1 MLLKWRGLSILA
13 LLLMIIL
20 ISGCS
25 NGTVHVTVNKNQS
38 VDLTMNVK
46 LDSRTE
52 ALISDKM
59 EKSLTDKLKDEGIQ
73 LEKRQEGK
81 STVYQIQKNYTSFG
95 DISST
100 SMGLDI
106 VNLQLN
112 TKENWLYTRYDVEA
126 QPKFNSYMDTIMDN
140 MGTLSLSKP
149 IIQAVLKNLAFDFKL
164 TLPIDLFGENN
175 ATVEEGRTLTWNVT
189 LGDTEPI
196 KMQVYVP
203 NVWNIVIVLIILVV
217 VIITTI
223 ILFIRKRK
231 HRNVKR
237 T

>member
-38 VDLTMNVK
+38 VDLAMNVK

>member
-1 MLLKWRGLSILA
+1 MPLKWRGLTILT
-13 LLLMIIL
+13 LLLMMIL

-38 VDLTMNVK
+38 VDLAMNVK

-59 EKSLTDKLKDEGIQ
+59 EKSLTDKLKEEGIQ

-81 STVYQIQKNYTSFG
+81 STVYEIQKNYASFE
-95 DISST
+95 DIGST

-106 VNLQLN
+106 VDLQLV
-112 TKENWLYTRYDVEA
+112 TKKNLLYTTYDVEA
-126 QPKFNSYMDTIMDN
+126 QPQFNSYVDTIMDN

-149 IIQAVLKNLAFDFKL
+149 IIRAVLKNFAFDFKL
-164 TLPIDLFGENN
+164 TLPIDLIGDNN
-175 ATVEEGRTLTWNVT
+175 AAVDEGRTLTWNVT

-196 KMQVYVP
+196 KMQLYVP

-217 VIITTI
+217 VIIAA
-223 ILFIRKRK
+223 ILFFVRKRK
-231 HRNVKR
+231 HRKANR
-237 T
+237 A

>member
-1 MLLKWRGLSILA
+1 MKWRGLSILA

>member
-1 MLLKWRGLSILA
+1 MKWRGLSILA

-38 VDLTMNVK
+38 VDLAMNVK